1 MRVWMRRLGVMLLF
15 LGVAICFAPTLV
27 PPFLDRVYY
36 DGPTSGHY
44 DGERFFNLGG
54 TAAAVEAHERGRFDF
69 LFRSWMGA
77 GAEWPERIAV
87 TPTVP
92 PRRVAGGAMR
102 VTWIGHSTVLV
113 QTRGLN
119 ILTDPVWSER
129 VSPFSFIGP
138 RSEEHTSEL
147 QSLMRISYAVFCLKK
162 KKNNIQQK
170 Q

>member
-54 TAAAVEAHERGRFDF
+54 TAAAGEAHERGRFDF

-92 PRRVAGGAMR
+92 PRRRPEGRRVGKECVSLCRSGGWA
-102 VTWIGHSTVLV
+102 
-113 QTRGLN
+113 
-119 ILTDPVWSER
+119 E
-129 VSPFSFIGP
+129 
-138 RSEEHTSEL
+138 
-147 QSLMRISYAVFCLKK
+147 Y
-162 KKNNIQQK
+162 
-170 Q
+170 